1 MDSDKFKRQIES
13 MWKHRDTDE
22 QKRLVKFTMAKT
34 MRLTLTY
41 PKLAQEYY
49 NSLCTV
55 IPDNERITV
64 SNYQHNLT
72 SDAEGEELLTCEKS
86 KAMQLYSHLLDLVEN
101 ERISEHYSEWCD
113 LEREYIALFGENVF
127 AALFGSKCLLGAH
140 EDNFTSIEP
149 KPAEQS
155 MTDSETE
162 HTKDEFAT
170 RMQGKFTEQDFTEA
184 KQRTESCMA
193 SIPQFELPK
202 QIEAQIN
209 KAMESIKAESRKQF
223 GDFGAAN
230 ADITIPVYRQMMRFG
245 ALLVLSARYLESE
258 QTDSDR
264 GDYIS
269 MTKPT
274 DPNKCTLFGREEAD
288 SK

>member
-1 MDSDKFKRQIES
+1 MTRQEY
-13 MWKHRDTDE
+13 E
-22 QKRLVKFTMAKT
+22 QKRAECWEELKRTHLDGEVQWQPVNRYDVFCAAFDRAYALGK
-34 MRLTLTY
+34 
-41 PKLAQEYY
+41 QEK
-49 NSLCTV
+49 
-55 IPDNERITV
+55 DAEGR
-64 SNYQHNLT
+64 HNLT
-72 SDAEGEELLTCEKS
+72 FDAEGEEILTCEKS
-86 KAMQLYSHLLDLVEN
+86 KAMQLYPHLLDLVEN

-127 AALFGSKCLLGAH
+127 ADYFGSKCLPDAR
-140 EDNFTSIEP
+140 EVNFATKKP
-149 KPAEQS
+149 QPAEQS

-170 RMQGKFTEQDFTEA
+170 RMQGKFTEQDLTEA

-230 ADITIPVYRQMMRFG
+230 ADIAIPVYRQMMRLG
-245 ALLVLSARYLESE
+245 ALLALSAGYLESE
-258 QTDSDR
+258 HTDSDR

-269 MTKPT
+269 TTKPT
-274 DPNKCTLFGREEAD
+274 GPNKYTIFWREEAD